1 MMDIE
6 YGLRVARDVDA
17 EAVSEIIRA
26 ALRETNANDY
36 PGEVI
41 ERLEQIFS
49 PAAVLELMGKRKVFV
64 ATSGQR
70 IVGTAS
76 LEGTA
81 VRTMFV
87 APDVQRRGIG
97 RRLMAEVE
105 RTARDAGVTTLVVQS
120 SVTAVP
126 FYARL
131 GFKPVRDHYYG
142 EEHTV
147 IMERYLA
154 AI

>member
-1 MMDIE
+1 MDLECEI
-6 YGLRVARDVDA
+6 RAARHDDA
-17 EAVSEIIRA
+17 EVISQVIRS

-36 PGEVI
+36 PREVI

-49 PAAVLELMGKRKVFV
+49 PAAVLDFISTRKVFV
-64 ATSGQR
+64 AVSGQR
-70 IVGTAS
+70 IVGTVS
-76 LEGTA
+76 LEGRA
-81 VRTMFV
+81 VRTTFI
-87 APDVQRRGIG
+87 APDVQRSGVG

-105 RTARDAGVTTLVVQS
+105 RTARDAGVPMLVVQS

-131 GFKPVRDHYYG
+131 GFKAVRDHYYG

-147 IMERYLA
+147 IMERHLA
-154 AI
+154 AM

>member
-1 MMDIE
+1 VI
-6 YGLRVARDVDA
+6 
-17 EAVSEIIRA
+17 VS

-36 PGEVI
+36 PREVI
-41 ERLEQIFS
+41 ERLVQIFS
-49 PAAVLELMGKRKVFV
+49 PAAVLNMMGKRKVFI

-76 LEGTA
+76 LDGRVVHA
-81 VRTMFV
+81 VFV
-87 APDVQRRGIG
+87 ASDVQRRGVG
-97 RRLMAEVE
+97 RLLMAEIE
-105 RTARDAGVTTLVVQS
+105 RMARGAGMEMLVVRS

-131 GFKPVRDHYYG
+131 GFKAVRDHYYG
-142 EEHTV
+142 EEHTI
-147 IMERYLA
+147 IMELPLA